1 MMDEVAI
8 EENVVDDDCGSAG
21 CHPHRN
27 GRLPPELLS
36 KIFRLCSP
44 LPSDENPSSCN
55 RDLTN
60 IALACRSW
68 YFPAVSELWRAPRFA
83 SINEFVMFV
92 KRCWEVS
99 NHLRHGTNAT
109 GQGDDGPAGW
119 YGIKSL
125 RSFTVTQETMFL
137 LNAFI
142 LDRHISMIA
151 DAQPTLRHLTL
162 HSCRSISDASLLQL
176 VSASRCTLRTLDLSH
191 SRVSDLCVQLVLGF
205 CEGLK
210 EIRLSGVGKLS
221 DDTVAMIPDVEV
233 LHINKCPKVG
243 EVGLMT
249 FLAGSKRLREL
260 RFGKCDKITRTVSL
274 LAPVYVS
281 MVHSEAHIIK
291 SSLTLSFELQD
302 SRISWTSFPTYLMA
316 NITSLH
322 VHNPDNIPLNILHPK
337 PNKLTQLSLHT
348 GVVDT
353 TSLQEFLS
361 RCHNL
366 SALCLTTLHGVTNV
380 LLQHIPQCPFA
391 SSLQI
396 LDISG
401 CRQISDAGIAHL
413 GGFEIS
419 QPTQTLTLPT
429 IQWSTPFHLPLPTMT
444 TRLETII
451 VTTPLPLPSLATLHT
466 THVPRLKWSTL
477 VKFVQVYIEPHG
489 VLSELA
495 ISSEVVD
502 GFFFAGSRRCGW
514 CRSGWR
520 YEGRGDFQGQ
530 KATQT
535 CWSMNGTVLLSLGDM
550 EDPFWLA
557 RFIGVHILVV

>member
-1 MMDEVAI
+1 MDEVDI
-8 EENVVDDDCGSAG
+8 EEKSVDGDCGSAG
-21 CHPHRN
+21 CHPHVN

-44 LPSDENPSSCN
+44 RPSDENPSAYN
-55 RDLTN
+55 KDLTN
-60 IALACRSW
+60 IALTCRSW

-83 SINEFVMFV
+83 SINEFVIFV

-99 NHLRHGTNAT
+99 NHLRHGTTAT
-109 GQGDDGPAGW
+109 GHGDEGPAGW
-119 YGIKSL
+119 YGIRSL
-125 RSFTVTQETMFL
+125 RTLTIAQETMFL

-176 VSASRCTLRTLDLSH
+176 VCASRCTLRTLDLSY

-221 DDTVAMIPDVEV
+221 DDTVAMMPDVEV
-233 LHINKCPKVG
+233 LHINKCRKVG

-249 FLAGSKRLREL
+249 FLSGSKRLREL
-260 RFGKCDKITRTVSL
+260 RFGKCDKITRTGL
-274 LAPVYVS
+274 RN
-281 MVHSEAHIIK
+281 I
-291 SSLTLSFELQD
+291 LTKAVARNPNLTTLEFSIAAGPSD
-302 SRISWTSFPTYLMA
+302 SRISWTSFPTHLMA

-322 VHNPDNIPLNILHPK
+322 VHNPDNIPLDILHPK

-348 GVVDT
+348 GVIDT

-361 RCHNL
+361 RCHRL

-380 LLQHIPQCPFA
+380 VLQHITQCPFA
-391 SSLQI
+391 SSLQL

-444 TRLETII
+444 TRSETIT
-451 VTTPLPLPSLATLHT
+451 VTTPLPLPSLTTLHT
-466 THVPRLKWSTL
+466 THVPRLKWSTI

-502 GFFFAGSRRCGW
+502 GFVLPGEAEDDEQMVF
-514 CRSGWR
+514 RSFLPEVVGVDGVDR
-520 YEGRGDFQGQ
+520 D
-530 KATQT
+530 
-535 CWSMNGTVLLSLGDM
+535 GDM
-550 EDPFWLA
+550 KAVELFRGKRLRRLA
-557 RFIGVHILVV
+557 GAG